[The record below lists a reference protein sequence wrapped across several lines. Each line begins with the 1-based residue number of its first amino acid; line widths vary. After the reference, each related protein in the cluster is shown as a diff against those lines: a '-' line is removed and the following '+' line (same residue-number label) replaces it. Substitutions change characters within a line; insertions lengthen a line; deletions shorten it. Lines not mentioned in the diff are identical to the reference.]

1 MEIWKEHPDINNLL
15 VSTYGRIK
23 TNDNKR
29 IGISKD
35 PSGYLR
41 ASVKIRNQRKWRR
54 IHQLVMD
61 TFKPQPM
68 AGLVIDHIDDNREN
82 NRLDNLRWVTN
93 KENLQKA
100 ADQGR
105 MNHGGSRKPIVSIDE
120 NGLADYWESSAQA
133 SKTLKIGDYTI
144 ARVLSGMQ
152 IEARTK
158 NHSYRFHYIRS

>member
-1 MEIWKEHPDINNLL
+1 MEIWKNHPSIYNLM
-15 VSTYGRIK
+15 VSTHGRLK
-23 TNDNKR
+23 TYDNKR

-41 ASVKIRNQRKWRR
+41 ASVKIRGERRWRR

-68 AGLVIDHIDDNREN
+68 AGLVIDHIDDDKTN

-93 KENLQKA
+93 QQNLQKA
-100 ADQGR
+100 ADQGK
-105 MNHGGSRKPIVSIDE
+105 MNHGGGKKPIVSIDE
-120 NGLADYWESSAQA
+120 NGIADYWESSAQA
-133 SKTLKIGDYTI
+133 SRSLKIGDYTI

-158 NHSYRFHYIRS
+158 KHSYRFHYIRS